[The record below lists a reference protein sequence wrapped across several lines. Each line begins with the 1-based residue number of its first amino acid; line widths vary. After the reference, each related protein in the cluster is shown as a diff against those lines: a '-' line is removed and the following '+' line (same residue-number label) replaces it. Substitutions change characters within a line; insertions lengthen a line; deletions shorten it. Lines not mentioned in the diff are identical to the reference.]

1 MVNKK
6 NLTDDSICYTSHVMR
21 KKKSKQKS
29 YRMDAGIAEK
39 LRKHAQA
46 SLVPEVR
53 LVEKAVKELL
63 EKDAA

>member
-1 MVNKK
+1 
-6 NLTDDSICYTSHVMR
+6 MR